1 LIYSYA
7 RFAGLA
13 DIANPS
19 ATPSGDKKMNYK
31 KELIEQFRAIYRIKF
46 NKNIDDEDAAYALK
60 ELAELIRLA
69 IPDDEDSRYE

>member
-1 LIYSYA
+1 LYYSYA

-19 ATPSGDKKMNYK
+19 ATPSGDINMNYR
-31 KELIEQFRAIYRIKF
+31 KELIEQFRAMYRIKF
-46 NKNIDDEDAAYALK
+46 NKFIDDEDAEYALR

-69 IPDDEDSRYE
+69 LPDDEDSRNA